1 MDFYESCGYI
11 SGFLFAVSLVPQ
23 VYKSFTTKK
32 LDDISIYHQII
43 FLIGMTLML
52 MYSIHEDLKP
62 LYIPSSCEAFLMFIL
77 FCMKLIYRE
86 NDENDEKD
94 EIRDIENP

>member
-23 VYKSFTTKK
+23 VYKSCRTKK

-43 FLIGMTLML
+43 FLTGMTLML
-52 MYSIHEDLKP
+52 MYSIHEGLKP

-86 NDENDEKD
+86 NDNKD
-94 EIRDIENP
+94 DIRDLENP